1 MTQRQGREDAS
12 QWSLRHLRTRSDM
25 WSFGIT
31 ELSSTEPMSGRLYKM
46 GQARAWPE
54 CARGLGGETGSL
66 SADNTM
72 RSSEQW
78 V

>member
-1 MTQRQGREDAS
+1 
-12 QWSLRHLRTRSDM
+12 
-25 WSFGIT
+25 
-31 ELSSTEPMSGRLYKM
+31 M